1 MSNITIEQLESAF
14 IKADDAGNTEDAL
27 AFANAIR
34 EYRAEA
40 SKPPEGV
47 KEYEDVVPE
56 DVKQKEQERLEA
68 PPVSVNPMAAGGGAL
83 TKNLV
88 QSSTDFLRYMGFG
101 EFGEKKSVEGV
112 GETTRAK
119 ELGYQFKK
127 AGNNAARLL
136 TTAEAYSPSRVKMM
150 RNPETGRLEQVSA
163 EVYYDDALKNQGI
176 TGEQFLNMTP
186 EKREDILLKNKELM
200 AREAYQ
206 ITADVLD
213 IAGEDETMKATGT
226 ILSEIADPLLI
237 PAVVASSVGTVP
249 MLLAGGVYG
258 LASEGSRQ
266 MVQDDL
272 NADELAKSFAY
283 GTLFSAAFAPV
294 QTAGLAYKTAVR
306 APLKTVE
313 KGGKRV
319 LNLVNNTKATKG
331 SQATADKIADKL
343 QERTAYHLFNTKQS
357 NGKGVTNKQAVALA
371 EKDLSLNAKNKID
384 VLKYASK
391 DKRPSYLSKE
401 NASKIMANLDNP
413 AASTTKIG
421 KAWDY
426 IGAPLS
432 QVLRNVDQRLAG
444 AVRNHDMR
452 TSVALANTLRE
463 AEGFNSLMGQAGKIK
478 DSALKAKY
486 YEMELALN
494 NGQILKA
501 SNIAKKHFGDLKFK
515 KSKSANETG
524 LADEMRTLN
533 KLLDD
538 VHTRANKAGIKMSY
552 LTNYMP
558 RYVKDLDGLRQAVGK
573 KTNSVIDEALATEA
587 KKRGLGHWSELDD
600 EIAADIITKSI
611 TRKTPPSGKK
621 RLESAR
627 TIRTIPQHLQK
638 YYHDTPTALQLYIN
652 KAEREIAK
660 HEFFGKSVAYNKAGK
675 IELDE
680 SINNTIGKH
689 VLDMKKRGKD
699 LTNAQQDDLRLLL
712 KARFEAADKAMGKTM
727 ASVRD
732 LQYAALLGQ
741 FDSALIQLGDIG
753 SSLYLN
759 GVMNTAKALATGNKR
774 AKITADDLGLVN
786 QVSAELQNLNGM
798 TKFLD
803 FALTY
808 SGFRRI
814 DRLGKDTFIKAS
826 WRKNTKLARANP
838 DAIAKKYGDVFEN
851 ETADLIADLQAGRVT
866 DNTKLLMWNELAD
879 VQPIALS
886 EMPQAYLEMAN
897 GRILYS
903 LKSFGLKQLNLIRQ
917 NIVKRGQR
925 GDVTGAFEEALKYSL
940 LVGMAN
946 GSIENARNFLRSGFD
961 PDALRDIDDVTYES
975 LSKILFLSKYSREK
989 YLAKGQYG
997 TFVTELLTPAA
1008 PSILDAMGEAMNNVL
1023 FEQENDY
1030 EAFNKALQKVPIAG
1044 RSYYYLLGGGAEKV
1058 IEQVEKE
1065 EREEK

>member
-40 SKPPEGV
+40 SKPLEGV

-56 DVKQKEQERLEA
+56 EVKQKEQERLEA

-83 TKNLV
+83 TKNLI

-101 EFGEKKSVEGV
+101 ELGEKKTVEGV
-112 GETTRAK
+112 GETTRAQ
-119 ELGYQFKK
+119 ELGYQLKK
-127 AGNNAARLL
+127 GGNNAARLL
-136 TTAEAYSPSRVKMM
+136 TTAEAYSPARYKMM

-176 TGEQFLNMTP
+176 TGEQFLNMTS
-186 EKREDILLKNKELM
+186 EKREDILLKNKELG
-200 AREAYQ
+200 AREAYE

-213 IAGEDETMKATGT
+213 IAGEDETMKAVGT

-237 PAVVASSVGTVP
+237 PTVIASGGGTIP
-249 MLLAGGVYG
+249 MLLAGGAYG

-266 MVQDDL
+266 MVQDEF

-283 GTLFSAAFAPV
+283 GTLFTAAFAPM

-313 KGGKRV
+313 KGGKKV
-319 LNLVNNTKATKG
+319 FNMVNNVKATKG
-331 SQATADKIADKL
+331 SQATADKIAEKL

-391 DKRPSYLSKE
+391 DKRPSYLSRE

-413 AASTTKIG
+413 TASTTKIG

-426 IGAPLS
+426 VGAPVS

-452 TSVALANTLRE
+452 TSVALANTLKQ
-463 AEGFNSLMGQAGKIK
+463 AEGFNKVMAQASKTK

-486 YEMELALN
+486 YEMELAMN
-494 NGQILKA
+494 NGQVLKA
-501 SNIAKKHFGDLKFK
+501 GRIADKHFGDLKVK
-515 KSKSANETG
+515 TKAGKENT
-524 LADEMRTLN
+524 LADEMRN
-533 KLLDD
+533 VHKLLDD
-538 VHTRANKAGIKMSY
+538 VHTRANKAGIKMAY

-600 EIAADIITKSI
+600 EIAADIITQAI
-611 TRKTPPSGKK
+611 TRKAPPSGKK

-808 SGFRRI
+808 SGFRKI
-814 DRLGKDTFIKAS
+814 DKLGKDTFIKAS

-886 EMPQAYLEMAN
+886 EMPQLYLEMAN

-975 LSKILFLSKYSREK
+975 LAKILFLSKYSREK
-989 YLAKGQYG
+989 YLAQGQYG

-1058 IEQVEKE
+1058 VEKVQE
-1065 EREEK
+1065 EEAEK

>member
-56 DVKQKEQERLEA
+56 EVKQKEKERLES

-88 QSSTDFLRYMGFG
+88 QSSTDFFRYMGFG
-101 EFGEKKSVEGV
+101 EFGQKKSVEGV
-112 GETTRAK
+112 GETTRA
-119 ELGYQFKK
+119 EEFGYQLKK
-127 AGNNAARLL
+127 ASNTPARLL
-136 TTAEAYSPSRVKMM
+136 TTAEAYSPARYKMM
-150 RNPETGRLEQVSA
+150 RNSETGRLEQVSA

-176 TGEQFLNMTP
+176 TGEQFLNMTS
-186 EKREDILLKNKELM
+186 EKREDILLKNKELG
-200 AREAYQ
+200 AREAYE

-213 IAGEDETMKATGT
+213 IAGEDETMKATAT

-266 MVQDDL
+266 MVQDEL

-401 NASKIMANLDNP
+401 NAAKIMANLDNP

-426 IGAPLS
+426 IGAPVS

-452 TSVALANTLRE
+452 TSVALANTLKE
-463 AEGFNSLMGQAGKIK
+463 AEGFNKVMAQASKTK

-486 YEMELALN
+486 YEMELAMN
-494 NGQILKA
+494 NGQVLKA
-501 SNIAKKHFGDLKFK
+501 GRIADKHFGNLKVK
-515 KSKSANETG
+515 TKAGKENT
-524 LADEMRTLN
+524 LADEMRN
-533 KLLDD
+533 VHKLLDD
-538 VHTRANKAGIKMSY
+538 LHTRANKAGIKMAY

-600 EIAADIITKSI
+600 EIAADIITQAV
-611 TRKTPPSGKK
+611 TRKAPPSGKK

-727 ASVRD
+727 ANVRD
-732 LQYAALLGQ
+732 LQYATLLGQ

-786 QVSAELQNLNGM
+786 QVSAELQNLSGM

-808 SGFRRI
+808 SGFRKI
-814 DRLGKDTFIKAS
+814 DKLGKDTFIKAS

-886 EMPQAYLEMAN
+886 EMPQLYLEMTN

-946 GSIENARNFLRSGFD
+946 GSIENTRNFLRSGFD

-975 LSKILFLSKYSREK
+975 LAKILFLSKYSREK
-989 YLAKGQYG
+989 YLAQGQYG

-1058 IEQVEKE
+1058 VEKVQE
-1065 EREEK
+1065 EEAEK

>member
-40 SKPPEGV
+40 SKPLEGV

-56 DVKQKEQERLEA
+56 EVKQKEQERLEA

-83 TKNLV
+83 TKNLI

-101 EFGEKKSVEGV
+101 ELGEKKTVEGV
-112 GETTRAK
+112 GETTRAQ
-119 ELGYQFKK
+119 ELGYQLKK
-127 AGNNAARLL
+127 GGNNAARLL
-136 TTAEAYSPSRVKMM
+136 TTAEAYSPARYKMM

-176 TGEQFLNMTP
+176 TGEQFLNMTS
-186 EKREDILLKNKELM
+186 EKREDILLKNKELG
-200 AREAYQ
+200 AREAYE

-213 IAGEDETMKATGT
+213 IAGEDETMKAVGT

-237 PAVVASSVGTVP
+237 PTVIASGGGTIP
-249 MLLAGGVYG
+249 MLLAGGAYG

-266 MVQDDL
+266 MVQDEF

-283 GTLFSAAFAPV
+283 GTLFTAAFAPM

-313 KGGKRV
+313 KGGKKV
-319 LNLVNNTKATKG
+319 FNMVNNVKATKG
-331 SQATADKIADKL
+331 SQATADKIAEKL

-391 DKRPSYLSKE
+391 DKRPSYLSRE

-413 AASTTKIG
+413 TASTTKIG

-426 IGAPLS
+426 VGAPVS

-452 TSVALANTLRE
+452 TSVALANTLKQ
-463 AEGFNSLMGQAGKIK
+463 AEGFNKVMAQASKTK

-486 YEMELALN
+486 YEMELAMN
-494 NGQILKA
+494 NGQVLKA
-501 SNIAKKHFGDLKFK
+501 GRIADKHFGDLKVK
-515 KSKSANETG
+515 TKAGKENT
-524 LADEMRTLN
+524 LADEMRN
-533 KLLDD
+533 VHKLLDD
-538 VHTRANKAGIKMSY
+538 VHTRANKAGIKMAY

-600 EIAADIITKSI
+600 EIAADVITKSI

-638 YYHDTPTALQLYIN
+638 YYHDTPTALQLYVN

-759 GVMNTAKALATGNKR
+759 GVMNTAKAMATGNKR

-808 SGFRRI
+808 SGFRKI
-814 DRLGKDTFIKAS
+814 DKLGKDTFIKAS

-886 EMPQAYLEMAN
+886 EMPQLYLEMAN

-946 GSIENARNFLRSGFD
+946 GSVENARNFLRSGFD

-975 LSKILFLSKYSREK
+975 LAKILFLSKYSREK
-989 YLAKGQYG
+989 YLAQGQYG

-1058 IEQVEKE
+1058 VEKVQE
-1065 EREEK
+1065 EEAEK

>member
-47 KEYEDVVPE
+47 KDYEDVVPE
-56 DVKQKEQERLEA
+56 EVRQQEKERMSAVPQWA
-68 PPVSVNPMAAGGGAL
+68 MPVTMGGVIPIPQAGQAA
-83 TKNLV
+83 V
-88 QSSTDFLRYMGFG
+88 DFTRYMGFG
-101 EFGEKKSVEGV
+101 EFGQKKTVEGV
-112 GETTRAK
+112 GETTRAQ

-127 AGNNAARLL
+127 ASNNAARLL
-136 TTAEAYSPSRVKMM
+136 TTAEAYSPARHKMM

-163 EVYYDDALKNQGI
+163 EVYYDDALKNLGI

-200 AREAYQ
+200 AREAYE

-237 PAVVASSVGTVP
+237 PTVTASSVGTVP

-266 MVQDDL
+266 MVQDEL

-283 GTLFSAAFAPV
+283 GTLFTAAFAPI

-306 APLKTVE
+306 APLKQVE

-371 EKDLSLNAKNKID
+371 EKDLSLNAKNKIN

-401 NASKIMANLDNP
+401 NAAKIMANLDNP
-413 AASTTKIG
+413 ATSTTKIG

-426 IGAPLS
+426 IGAPVS

-452 TSVALANTLRE
+452 TSVALANTLKE
-463 AEGFNSLMGQAGKIK
+463 AEGFNKVMAQASKTK

-486 YEMELALN
+486 YGMELAMN
-494 NGQILKA
+494 NGQVLKA
-501 SNIAKKHFGDLKFK
+501 GRIADKHFGNLKVK
-515 KSKSANETG
+515 TKAGKENT
-524 LADEMRTLN
+524 LADEMRN
-533 KLLDD
+533 VHKLLDD
-538 VHTRANKAGIKMSY
+538 LHTRANKAGIKMAY

-600 EIAADIITKSI
+600 EIAADIITQAI
-611 TRKTPPSGKK
+611 TRKAPPSGKK

-808 SGFRRI
+808 SGFRKI
-814 DRLGKDTFIKAS
+814 DKLGKDTFIKAS

-886 EMPQAYLEMAN
+886 EMPQAYLEMTN

-940 LVGMAN
+940 LVGMTN

-975 LSKILFLSKYSREK
+975 LAKILFLSKYSREK
-989 YLAKGQYG
+989 YLAQGQYG

-1058 IEQVEKE
+1058 VEKVQE
-1065 EREEK
+1065 EEEAEK